1 MSPEETS
8 GPPEVMPT
16 NDWWNTD
23 LTSQVIGGV
32 TKVALA
38 RAATPAADRGVIASN
53 PKNPPPGGGGLF
65 PQAAAT
71 GGAAVTPGGA
81 PRSERM
87 TADGD
92 TLAIAGVP
100 VSLIVVGLVV
110 AGLVFFFLKRRR

>member
-53 PKNPPPGGGGLF
+53 PKNP
-65 PQAAAT
+65 
-71 GGAAVTPGGA
+71 TPGGA